1 MAGQIAAGEV
11 PVVRPQPLADFRH
24 RRARQQQPTLPVLE
38 GILDAAHRKTAC
50 QHLDGR
56 TLKCFPTALQV
67 SAQFGAERLGRAGN
81 PRRTTVDRPFR
92 RLQPATPD
100 TVAIAAAGAMSAV
113 LAVKRL
119 VHFRLQTFF
128 NDQTRRKPNRFRA
141 TALRRQT
148 AFDQIGQASRLL
160 TDAGILSVM
169 GVLPYVAGSHKP
181 LEIRHPKGCTPCHL
195 SRKFRT
201 LPSRCLNVWRSIP
214 PIRAASVRF
223 MPSQTAANAG
233 SRRIGQL
240 SEHRS
245 ARRRK
250 LAASKSRRRG
260 TAAGMAS
267 LLCQGEP
274 QNQ

>member
-1 MAGQIAAGEV
+1 MAGQITAGEV
-11 PVVRPQPLADFRH
+11 PVVRPQPLTDFRH

-169 GVLPYVAGSHKP
+169 GVL
-181 LEIRHPKGCTPCHL
+181 L
-195 SRKFRT
+195 
-201 LPSRCLNVWRSIP
+201 
-214 PIRAASVRF
+214 
-223 MPSQTAANAG
+223 
-233 SRRIGQL
+233 
-240 SEHRS
+240 
-245 ARRRK
+245 
-250 LAASKSRRRG
+250 
-260 TAAGMAS
+260 
-267 LLCQGEP
+267 
-274 QNQ
+274 